1 MNKKLYRSR
10 KNKVLA
16 GVCGGIGEYFEV
28 DPVLIR
34 VLFVFLTFFNGS
46 GILLY
51 LLLLIIL
58 PQEPIIFPEENY
70 SNVKEEDIKSEY
82 IPAEKPIQQRNTR
95 KIFGIILLILGVVF
109 LINNIIPSLDFEII
123 FPLILIGIGIYLIM
137 ESLKSYRGES

>member
-10 KNKVLA
+10 RNKVLG
-16 GVCGGIGEYFEV
+16 GVCGGLGEYFEV

-34 VLFVFLTFFNGS
+34 VLFVFLTFFNAS

-58 PQEPIIFPEENY
+58 PQEPIIFTDETN
-70 SNVKEEDIKSEY
+70 SNVKEEDIKSDY
-82 IPAEKPIQQRNTR
+82 IPVEQPIQKRDTR
-95 KIFGIILLILGVVF
+95 KIFGIILLILGIVF

-123 FPLILIGIGIYLIM
+123 FPLILIGFGIYLIL
-137 ESLKSYRGES
+137 ESLKSRRGEL

>member
-10 KNKVLA
+10 KNKVLG

-58 PQEPIIFPEENY
+58 PQEPIIFPEETY

-82 IPAEKPIQQRNTR
+82 IPAEQPIQKRNTR

-109 LINNIIPSLDFEII
+109 LINNIIPSLDFDII

-137 ESLKSYRGES
+137 ESLKSHRGES